1 MRLYFNQ
8 LNRQLQQA
16 LPKVILV
23 FGDEPYQQQQ
33 ALDMIRQHCQA
44 QGFDERLRFNSEEDF
59 SWQNVLDE
67 AQALS
72 LFSSKKLIEVEMP
85 SAKPGKE
92 GASFFKDWC
101 AISDNEHLLIVWGG
115 KLAAE
120 QTKTKWFKELD
131 KDAWYIPVYE
141 IERNKLPEWFRG
153 QFQQHQLNVTPQAT
167 ALLCNLFEGNLAGA
181 AQEVAR
187 LSLIYPNQQIDEA
200 QVREAVSDH
209 SRFTVFQLA
218 EDILADNRQK
228 VVQIIKRLEGE
239 ELEPVIL
246 TWMLQR
252 EVDSLIELC
261 LAGNQFEAAC
271 KKLRIWDNRKGLYRQ
286 ALQRLNLS
294 LLENIQQALAQ
305 FEINY
310 KSHGMAKPY
319 LSIAHICA
327 LFTGQTTIH
336 QFNQLMIAEMGAD

>member
-1 MRLYFNQ
+1 MRIYFNQ
-8 LNRQLQQA
+8 LQRQLQQT

-33 ALDMIRQHCQA
+33 ALDAIRQHCLA

-59 SWQNVLDE
+59 SWQTVLDE

-72 LFSSKKLIEVEMP
+72 LFASKKLIEVEMP
-85 SAKPGKE
+85 NAKPGKE
-92 GASFFKDWC
+92 GAAFFKDWC

-115 KLAAE
+115 KLGAE

-131 KDAWYIPVYE
+131 KEAWYIPVYE
-141 IERNKLPEWFRG
+141 IERNKLPDWFRS

-181 AQEVAR
+181 AQEIAR

-218 EDILADNRQK
+218 EDVLADNRHK
-228 VVQIIKRLEGE
+228 VVQIIQRLEGE

-252 EVDSLIELC
+252 EVDNLIELC
-261 LAGNQFEAAC
+261 LAGNQFDAAC

-294 LLENIQQALAQ
+294 LLENIQLALAR

-310 KSHGMAKPY
+310 KSHGLDSPY
-319 LSIAHICA
+319 LHIAHICA
-327 LFTGQTTIH
+327 LFTGQSQIH
-336 QFNQLMIAEMGAD
+336 QFNQMMIAEMGAD